1 MDQTHSEKRR
11 EKKRKNEIE
20 SNVNEGNLKKNQHR
34 EGNTKKKRGENL
46 AARGETERGQQFHG
60 IKMQQP
66 LLLFFFLNLELNP
79 FEVANFGSSSDP

>member
-11 EKKRKNEIE
+11 KKKEKRDWEQCKWRE
-20 SNVNEGNLKKNQHR
+20 SKKINIGKGTQ
-34 EGNTKKKRGENL
+34 KKRGENL
-46 AARGETERGQQFHG
+46 AARGKTERGQQFHG
-60 IKMQQP
+60 IKTQQP